1 MSKEIKGSDL
11 GIEDCD
17 FAARGETAGDVVEE
31 VVEHL
36 RAEHGIDMPDADVIL
51 AGGVSDDPLKMVDP
65 AVKVVVERLTDAL
78 NIVPA
83 EGPETPKP
91 SIGRTPSR

>member
-1 MSKEIKGSDL
+1 MSKEIKCSDL

-17 FAARGETAGDVVEE
+17 FAAQGETAGEVVKE

-36 RAEHGIDMPDADVIL
+36 RAEHDVDMPDADAIL
-51 AGGVSDDPLKMVDP
+51 AGEVSQDSRGLVDP
-65 AVKVVVERLTDAL
+65 DARLVVERLTEAL

-83 EGPETPKP
+83 EGAETPKP